1 MYIYIYA
8 HNIIARRQKEKI
20 RHCTNNKK
28 YINKKAERLEAKR
41 RKKKRGIE
49 MST

>member
-1 MYIYIYA
+1 MYTR
-8 HNIIARRQKEKI
+8 IILQEDKRKKI

-41 RKKKRGIE
+41 RERE
-49 MST
+49 RNEQWWD